1 MFLNSVLLF
10 KQDFFRKDVMKMKFE
25 NAEVSVIKSKR
36 KTVSI
41 QVKPNEVIVR
51 APTRMK
57 QNEIEKFVETKRN
70 WIEKH
75 LQSVSEKQKLLENI
89 DPYSDEE
96 IRSFVKQAKEI
107 IPKKVEFYAE
117 KIGVTYNKIT
127 IRCQRTRWGSCS
139 SKGNLNF
146 NCLLVLLPDEI
157 IDSVVVHE
165 LCHRR
170 QMNHSAKFYAEI
182 EKVFPDYNCC
192 RQWLKQNGNKYMSRI
207 PK

>member
-1 MFLNSVLLF
+1 
-10 KQDFFRKDVMKMKFE
+10 MKFE

-89 DPYSDEE
+89 EPYTEEE
-96 IRSFVKQAKEI
+96 IRSFVAKAMKI
-107 IPKKVEFYAE
+107 IPPKVEFYAD

-165 LCHRR
+165 LCHRK
-170 QMNHSAKFYAEI
+170 QMYHSAKFYTEI
-182 EKVFPDYNCC
+182 EKVFPAYNRC
-192 RQWLKQNGNKYMSRI
+192 RQWLKQNGNKYMSLI

>member
-1 MFLNSVLLF
+1 MT
-10 KQDFFRKDVMKMKFE
+10 FE
-25 NAEVSVIKSKR
+25 NAEVTVIKSKR
-36 KTVSI
+36 KTISI
-41 QVKPNEVIVR
+41 QIKYNEVIVR

-57 QNEIEKFVETKRN
+57 QNDIEKFVESKRV

-75 LQSVSEKQKLLENI
+75 LKSLSEKQKLLENI
-89 DPYSDEE
+89 EPYSNEE
-96 IRSFVKQAKEI
+96 IRSFIAKAKEI
-107 IPKKVEFYAE
+107 IPKKVEFYAD
-117 KIGVTYNKIT
+117 KTGVTYNKIT

-146 NCLLVLLPDEI
+146 NCLLVLLPDEL

-165 LCHRR
+165 LCHRK
-170 QMNHSAKFYAEI
+170 QMNHSTKFYAEI
-182 EKVFPDYNCC
+182 EKVFPDYKRC